1 MTEQYFNPDFGVPVG
16 EIYQGEPITPTRKE
30 HTNIFTEG
38 EFDRMGNVITSSSEG
53 TQQAVV
59 NSALDATTEKSAPK
73 ETKLVKQ
80 TRLNESISFPNGVNV
95 SGSTNNGPY
104 MVIKAYEYTR
114 KLKTKENAK
123 PVYTISLPLPPIISQ
138 SYSAQMGNF
147 SGSFV
152 MDSADNIAQAFTSL
166 GGASTAAL
174 AGFAGV
180 ATTMLG
186 AFAKNRMASAMGDS
200 NGGMAAQQAM
210 WATEKGQP
218 LRSQIETTAGA
229 IINPRYE
236 TTFDGMG
243 LRKHQFR
250 FTLVPVSKQEQEDV
264 KAIVNQLRFSMH
276 PSESI
281 SDLVLSYPDKFIIE
295 FRDANGKMIE
305 AIRYI
310 PDCMLADFDIDTT
323 VGRMHGN
330 DPVMTTISMAF
341 VEQHTHTRKSDVIA

>member
-1 MTEQYFNPDFGVPVG
+1 MTEQYFNPEFGVPVG
-16 EIYQGEPITPTRKE
+16 EIYQGEPTTNDRIER
-30 HTNIFTEG
+30 TNIFTEG

-53 TQQAVV
+53 TNQAVA
-59 NSALDATTEKSAPK
+59 NSQLATTTENSAPK

-80 TRLNESISFPNGVNV
+80 TRLNESVAFPIGVNV
-95 SGSTNNGPY
+95 SGDTNNGPY

-123 PVYTISLPLPPIISQ
+123 PVYTISLPLPPIINQ

-174 AGFAGV
+174 AGIGGIA
-180 ATTMLG
+180 ATMLG

-250 FTLVPVSKQEQEDV
+250 FTLVPVSKQEQKVV

-281 SDLVLSYPDKFIIE
+281 GDLVLSYPDKFIIE